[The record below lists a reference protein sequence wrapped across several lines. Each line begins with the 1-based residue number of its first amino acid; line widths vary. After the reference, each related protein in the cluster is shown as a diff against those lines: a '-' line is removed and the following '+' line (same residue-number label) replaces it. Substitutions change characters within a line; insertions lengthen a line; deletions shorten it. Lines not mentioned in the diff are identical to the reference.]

1 MHSPCGHM
9 SSHKDIY
16 DEQASGDPI
25 VLHRTMNKGPG
36 NLFKK
41 KVWTAQVHYTKR
53 MTVYSLK
60 PQIVPTSHSISHD
73 PNGTPEP
80 NL

>member
-1 MHSPCGHM
+1 MVKMPY
-9 SSHKDIY
+9 KDLY

-25 VLHRTMNKGPG
+25 VLHRTINKGPG
-36 NLFKK
+36 NLFTK
-41 KVWTAQVHYTKR
+41 KVWSAQVHYT
-53 MTVYSLK
+53 TVYSLK

-73 PNGTPEP
+73 PNGIPEP